1 MRTACHGS
9 SSSSRAHAHLLTCI
23 YVAPFYA
30 CVFFQLATFNRPYY
44 AATARTLADSW
55 STDSEPQLKRLNAR
69 TLAASQNFMSHMRD
83 FSGEIQARKFD
94 AQGLSEGMPFVY
106 RTLDPAYIPF
116 FCSV

>member
-1 MRTACHGS
+1 
-9 SSSSRAHAHLLTCI
+9 
-23 YVAPFYA
+23 
-30 CVFFQLATFNRPYY
+30 
-44 AATARTLADSW
+44 
-55 STDSEPQLKRLNAR
+55 
-69 TLAASQNFMSHMRD
+69 MRD